1 MNILDYINQNT
12 DDAYKDFK
20 LVSVIFDEEKIEL
33 ICKFLYKDTI
43 KENAREELHKL
54 ISKYFDEPQVNI
66 IVKCKKAYID
76 EGLVR
81 DVLYNFII
89 KNFNSIGLDF
99 DKSRIDVKISDYI
112 AVVIN
117 CNEFQYQYINGNA
130 VECEIISYANSFFF
144 EDFELSLNLDTG
156 ITSKLDDDI
165 IPVLD
170 IDLSSVSTPE
180 YKYHK
185 IDNLQNF
192 IGEVNGNP
200 IQIASIRGAM
210 EGIEVAGI
218 LKFLSQ
224 KSFESKRKDKEG
236 NAVIKDF
243 FRFVVVDKT
252 GRIDA
257 VYFPTKADNA
267 KSMTLAD
274 GQNIILKGDAELFND
289 RLSIKVKAIGYC
301 EIIEE
306 PIEETLEEEVEVV
319 TGPNDNYMYV
329 KPEPYIEMFQDNLF
343 MVAEDPSEYLMNND
357 VVIFDLETTGLEAT
371 KCEIIEIGAVKI
383 SKGKIVETFE
393 TLIKPSGHIPDD
405 STEIHGIT
413 DEMVANSPSIR
424 QVLPDFYKFCYGS
437 TIMAYNIDFDY
448 KFISIWGKKQG
459 LIFDNKQI
467 DVLLLAR
474 LYVPGLKNFK
484 LGTVCKKLGVS
495 LENAHRAVHD
505 AMATAEV
512 VIKIGP
518 NITEK

>member
-12 DDAYKDFK
+12 NDAYKDFK
-20 LVSVIFDEEKIEL
+20 LVSVIFDEEKLEL
-33 ICKFLYKDTI
+33 TCKFLYKDTI
-43 KENAREELHKL
+43 ADNAREELYDL
-54 ISKYFDEPQVNI
+54 ITKYFNEPKIKVV
-66 IVKCKKAYID
+66 VKCKKAYID

-99 DKSRIDVKISDYI
+99 EKSRIDVTITDYI

-117 CNEFQYQYINGNA
+117 CNEFQYQYINGNS
-130 VECEIISYANSFFF
+130 VENEIINYANSFFF
-144 EDFELSLNLDTG
+144 EDFELSLNVDAG
-156 ITSKLDDDI
+156 IKSKLDDNI

-170 IDLSSVSTPE
+170 IDLRDTSSPE

-200 IQIASIRGAM
+200 IQISSIKSAM
-210 EGIEVAGI
+210 EGIEVAGT
-218 LKFLSQ
+218 LKFLNQ

-236 NAVIKDF
+236 NTIIKDF
-243 FRFVVVDKT
+243 FRFVITDKT

-267 KSMTLAD
+267 KSMTLAE
-274 GQNIILKGDAELFND
+274 GQNIIVKGDVELFND
-289 RLSIKVKAIGYC
+289 RLSIKVKAIAYC
-301 EIIEE
+301 DILEE
-306 PIEETLEEEVEVV
+306 VKEEEKEEEVEIV
-319 TGPNDNYMYV
+319 TGPNDKYV
-329 KPEPYIEMFQDNLF
+329 YVQPEPHIEMFQDNLF
-343 MVAEDPSEYLMNND
+343 MVAEDPGEYLKTHD
-357 VVIFDLETTGLEAT
+357 VVVFDLETTGLEVT
-371 KCEIIEIGAVKI
+371 KCEIVEIGAVKI

-393 TLIKPSGHIPDD
+393 TLVKPSCHIPED
-405 STEIHGIT
+405 STDIHGIT

-424 QVLPDFYKFCYGS
+424 QVLPDFYKFCYGA

-459 LIFDNKQI
+459 LIFDNKQM
-467 DVLLLAR
+467 DALLLAR
-474 LYVPGLKNFK
+474 LYVPGLKNFS
-484 LGTVCKKLGVS
+484 LSTVCKKLGVS